1 MNIVISEQGIMPIRK
16 HKSAGYDLASPEHIT
31 LYNNEKYTLDLQIA
45 LHIEHE
51 QLVGLI
57 YPRSSMGMKGLHF
70 LNTTPVIDCEYTGNI
85 KLALINKDDDP
96 LIIKRG
102 DRIAQLVFTHIYHPK
117 ELGQVDRH
125 IVTDR
130 NSDGFGSTGL

>member
-1 MNIVISEQGIMPIRK
+1 MNIRIGKQGIMPIRK

-57 YPRSSMGMKGLHF
+57 APRSSTGTKGLHF
-70 LNTTPVIDCEYTGNI
+70 SNTIPVIDCDHTGNI
-85 KLALINKDDDP
+85 KLALINKGDDP
-96 LIIKRG
+96 LVIKRG
-102 DRIAQLVFTHIYHPK
+102 DRIAQIIFTHIYHPK
-117 ELGQVDRH
+117 DFVQVDRH
-125 IVTDR
+125 IETDR
-130 NSDGFGSTGL
+130 NADGFGSTGL